1 MTKDQS
7 NKKEVSEKEAAI
19 AVIKT
24 GGKQYLV
31 SVGENLKVE
40 KLEAEEGAV
49 LEFEDILEGKQVS
62 AKVAGHGKGK
72 KVSGRVF
79 INKVRRSRFP
89 RGHRQ
94 QYTELVIES
103 IK

>member
-1 MTKDQS
+1 MTKDLKNNQEEA
-7 NKKEVSEKEAAI
+7 KKSAVI

-31 SVGENLKVE
+31 EAGANINVE
-40 KLEAEEGAV
+40 KLEASEG
-49 LEFEDILEGKQVS
+49 DILEFADILDGKKVK
-62 AKVAGHGKGK
+62 AKVTEHGKGK

-94 QYTELVIES
+94 QYTKLVIES